1 MKKVKGYKVF
11 NSDWTCKNYQY
22 KVGGEYKM
30 DDDIRICQRGFH
42 FCKKLVDCF
51 DYYPFD
57 SKNKVAEIEALGVI
71 QDEEN
76 GNKSVTNHI
85 KIIKELSWLE
95 VCDLVNSGKNNTG
108 LSNLG
113 DCNSGN
119 RNLGN
124 CNSGY
129 CNLGNWNSGDC
140 NSGNRNSGN
149 WNSGNR
155 NSGDCN
161 SGNWNSGDWNSG
173 YWNSGD
179 CNSGNC
185 NSGDWNSGDWNSGY
199 CNSGNCN
206 SGNRNSG
213 YCNSGDWNSGIFN
226 SNNSKLSLF
235 NNSTNYTMNGL
246 KEKYQIALNAIIY
259 SDFPL
264 TKWISAENMSNKEKK
279 ENPQWEILGGYLKQN
294 SYKDAW
300 KIAWKN
306 MSKEEQQA
314 IQDLPNFDKKI
325 FKEITGIT
333 IRKQNND
340 R

>member
-30 DDDIRICQRGFH
+30 DADIEICQRGFH
-42 FCKKLVDCF
+42 FCKNLVDCF

-57 SKNKVAEIEALGVI
+57 SNNKVAEIVAMGI
-71 QDEEN
+71 IKDEEN
-76 GNKSVTNHI
+76 GNKSVTNYI

-95 VCDLVNSGKNNTG
+95 VCDLVNTGNNNTG
-108 LSNLG
+108 L
-113 DCNSGN
+113 
-119 RNLGN
+119 R
-124 CNSGY
+124 
-129 CNLGNWNSGDC
+129 
-140 NSGNRNSGN
+140 
-149 WNSGNR
+149 NSGNR
-155 NSGDCN
+155 NSGDRNSGNRNSGDRNSGDCN
-161 SGNWNSGDWNSG
+161 SGDRNSGNRNSGDRNSGDRNSGDWNSG
-173 YWNSGD
+173 D
-179 CNSGNC
+179 RNSGNR

-199 CNSGNCN
+199 CNSGDW
-206 SGNRNSG
+206 NSG

-235 NNSTNYTMNGL
+235 NNSTNYTMNKL
-246 KEKYQIALNAIIY
+246 KEKYQIALYAIIY

-279 ENPQWEILGGYLKQN
+279 ENPQWETLGGYLKQN